1 MSVTA
6 VPIRPIKKGSV
17 TKLWLALLV
26 LVVAAGA
33 FAWLGTTGQN
43 WTTTASGLQ
52 YRVIDEGAG
61 PKPGPNDIALIN
73 YEGRLQDGTVFD
85 SNMGQQ
91 PAPLP
96 VSGSIPGFAEG
107 LQLMS
112 KGATYALRIPPELG
126 YGASGAGGVIPPD
139 ATLEFEVTLRDFQTL
154 SAEQL
159 QMMRQMQQ
167 MQQMQQQM
175 GGEPGTAPQGQ

>member
-17 TKLWLALLV
+17 TRLWLALIL
-26 LVVAAGA
+26 LVAAAGV
-33 FAWLGTTGQN
+33 FAWFGTAGQN

-52 YRVIDEGAG
+52 YRVIEEGTGDRPSA
-61 PKPGPNDIALIN
+61 NDIALIN
-73 YEGRLQDGTVFD
+73 YEGRLDDGTVFD
-85 SNMGQQ
+85 SNKGQQ

-107 LQLMS
+107 LQLMN

-126 YGASGAGGVIPPD
+126 YGAAGAGGVIPPN

-154 SAEQL
+154 TAEQL
-159 QMMRQMQQ
+159 QQMQM

-175 GGEPGTAPQGQ
+175 GGAGGPPQGQ